1 MPNKLNKVKH
11 VVVLMLE
18 NRSFDH
24 LLGYL
29 KALGIKPA
37 IDGLTGTETIPT
49 DPVLG
54 TGPVTVS
61 PTAAN
66 TDPAPDAGHEI
77 ADVSRQFYAQ
87 VNLNF
92 PPGGPMN
99 GFIASY
105 AGQSPA
111 PANAGD
117 IMKCVH
123 PTRIPALAELATR
136 FCVCDRWFASVPG
149 STWPN
154 RMFAHAATSD
164 GAVTNVFNLVFRPTV
179 FDLLSLAGRQW
190 RIYYHDLPQAA
201 LFASLFVEWVVSP
214 ITHRFRLFPQRWKK
228 DLAGS
233 RCRLPAYTFIE
244 PRYFTLG
251 SLQANDQH
259 PSHSI
264 ARADRLVRDVYEPLR
279 ASPCWAHSM
288 LVIVHDEHGGTYDH
302 RFPDPPTVSPDGLSQ
317 MPPFNF
323 TRYGA
328 RVPAVIVSPWASDGV
343 CSDLY
348 DHASIPATLTKRF
361 GLSPLTARDQAA
373 NSLGGCLTRTQPRLS
388 AAEAPL
394 KLTAAALQLSRA
406 DRNALDPRRRP
417 LSPVQ
422 SALVRLADHI
432 RIPLE
437 DRSKVRPLARI
448 RTEQQGAE
456 FVDERV
462 RALVRATTLRSKPR
476 ARSTRRSARRGRRR
490 AR

>member
-11 VVVLMLE
+11 LVVLMLE

-49 DPVLG
+49 DPVSG

-61 PTAAN
+61 SNAGDTEP
-66 TDPAPDAGHEI
+66 DPDAGHEI
-77 ADVSRQFYAQ
+77 ADVSRQFYGQ
-87 VNLNF
+87 VNLTF

-111 PANAGD
+111 PASPGD

-164 GAVTNVFNLVFRPTV
+164 GAVTNVVNLVFRPTI
-179 FDLLSLAGRQW
+179 FDWLSLRGRDW

-201 LFASLFVEWVVSP
+201 LFASLFAEWLVSP
-214 ITHRFRLFPQRWKK
+214 ITRRFRLFPRRWKK
-228 DLAGS
+228 DLAGN
-233 RCRLPAYTFIE
+233 RCRLPEYTFIE

-251 SLQANDQH
+251 SVPANDQH

-264 ARADRLVRDVYEPLR
+264 ARADRLVRAVYEPLR
-279 ASPCWAHSM
+279 ASPCWEHSM
-288 LVIVHDEHGGTYDH
+288 LIIVHDEHGGTYDH
-302 RFPDPPTVSPDGLSQ
+302 RFPDPATVSPDGLSQ

-343 CSDLY
+343 CSDVY
-348 DHASIPATLTKRF
+348 DHASIPATLEQRF
-361 GLSPLTARDQAA
+361 GLPPLTARDLAA
-373 NSLGGCLTRTQPRLS
+373 NSLGGCLTRSQPRLTP
-388 AAEAPL
+388 AEAPL
-394 KLTAAALQLSRA
+394 KLAAAALRQSRA
-406 DRNALDPRRRP
+406 DRRALNPRRHG
-417 LSPVQ
+417 LSSLQ
-422 SALVRLADHI
+422 ATLVRLADHI
-432 RIPLE
+432 RIPGE
-437 DRSKVRPLARI
+437 DRSKLRPLASI

-456 FVDERV
+456 FVKERV
-462 RALVRATTLRSKPR
+462 AALIRATRPGPR
-476 ARSTRRSARRGRRR
+476 PRRRATRAARRRGRRR
-490 AR
+490 GR